1 MDTILPSR
9 LLDKSIGANFHFTSI
24 WIGCLEFEFARC
36 RRRKGWTDR
45 WTDTQTVVLSFRRWI
60 SLVFEGVVVEA
71 FTMFS
76 FWADNHSSWYSDT
89 VGIQI
94 TMPKKKIAQ
103 LFEDSWFVHRRW
115 NYKKSVSILKSFKKS
130 INWVVSERCSSK
142 TLKTTMI
149 WSKYVNSAYCQKERF
164 HISLWTVPFTF
175 I

>member
-1 MDTILPSR
+1 MNVNLPVFR
-9 LLDKSIGANFHFTSI
+9 LWYDEIS
-24 WIGCLEFEFARC
+24 
-36 RRRKGWTDR
+36 KGR
-45 WTDTQTVVLSFRRWI
+45 LHQIQIRAYLNKRPP
-60 SLVFEGVVVEA
+60 LLGKK
-71 FTMFS
+71 
-76 FWADNHSSWYSDT
+76 T
-89 VGIQI
+89 VGLKNWFGMAHQI